1 MSRTRLLI
9 LFSLITLLPLFGH
22 SAGNE
27 EKVHWARVDGIINP
41 VSADYLVK
49 AVDTATSEKAEA
61 LVIELDTP
69 GGLDQSMRSIVKRI
83 LSSEIPVVV
92 YVHPTG
98 ARAASAGVF
107 LLYASHIA
115 AMTPGT
121 NTGAAHPVSMGEK
134 MDETMSAKV
143 TNDSVAY
150 IKSIA
155 DKRGRNAA
163 WAEDAVRK
171 SVSIT
176 SDEALK
182 LGVIDLVAT
191 DRHELLEK
199 IDGRVVEVLSGK
211 VTLHTK
217 GAEVVEHPMGL
228 RQNILDRLSDPNIAY
243 ILMMIGI
250 YGIFF
255 ELSNPGLIFPG
266 VVGGICLLLALFA
279 FQTLPVNYSG
289 VALILLGIIFFIAE
303 IMVVSYGL
311 LAIGGIVAITLGSMM
326 LFDSPEPWLRI
337 SWSVIVPSVA
347 VSALLF
353 GGLVYLAIQGQRRKP
368 VSGREGMIGE
378 RGEAM
383 SELGP
388 TGQVFV
394 HGEIWQAEAD
404 GEVHKGEPV
413 EITGIDG
420 LKLKVRKIKGG

>member
-27 EKVHWARVDGIINP
+27 EKVHWAQVDGIINP

-49 AVDTATSEKAEA
+49 AVDTAASEKAEA

-182 LGVIDLVAT
+182 LGVIDFVAA
-191 DRHELLEK
+191 DRSELLEK
-199 IDGRVVEVLSGK
+199 IDGREVEVLSGK

-217 GAEVVEHPMGL
+217 GAVVVEHQMGL
-228 RQNILDRLSDPNIAY
+228 RQKILDRISDPNIAY
-243 ILMMIGI
+243 VLMMIGI

-279 FQTLPVNYSG
+279 FQTLPVNFSG

-311 LAIGGIVAITLGSMM
+311 LAIGGIIAITLGSMM

-337 SWSVIVPSVA
+337 SWSVLIPSVTA
-347 VSALLF
+347 SALLF
-353 GGLVYLAIQGQRRKP
+353 GALVYLAVQGQRRKP

-378 RGEAM
+378 HGTARTDLTP
-383 SELGP
+383 S
-388 TGQVFV
+388 GQVFA
-394 HGEIWQAEAD
+394 HGEIWQAEAE

-413 EITGIDG
+413 EITGIVG
-420 LKLKVRKIKGG
+420 LTLKVRKI